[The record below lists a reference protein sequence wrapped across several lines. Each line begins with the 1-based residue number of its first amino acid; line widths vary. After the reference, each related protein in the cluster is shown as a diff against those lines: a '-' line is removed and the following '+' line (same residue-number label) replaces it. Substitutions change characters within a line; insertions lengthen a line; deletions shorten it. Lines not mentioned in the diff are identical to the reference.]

1 MSEKKIAIIWRK
13 SVYDTRR
20 CPQCGAT
27 LIGKDNQP
35 VNTIESKLP
44 FVGKNYLLCENCNL
58 PVARIETYEGPL
70 KPGEKGGHWKGGK

>member
-27 LIGKDNQP
+27 LIGKHNQP
-35 VNTIESKLP
+35 VNTIESKLS
-44 FVGKNYLLCENCNL
+44 FVGRNYLLCENCNL
-58 PVARIETYEGPL
+58 PVARIEDYKGSL
-70 KPGEKGGHWKGGK
+70 KPGEKGGRWKGGK

>member
-13 SVYDTRR
+13 SVYDTHR

-27 LIGKDNQP
+27 LIGKNNLP
-35 VNTIESKLP
+35 VNTIEDNMQ
-44 FVGKNYLLCENCNL
+44 FAGRTYLLCEDCNL
-58 PVARIETYEGPL
+58 PVARIETYEGSL